1 MEEWLHSEQIQE
13 ALKPTLDKN
22 YADLDPVFNMTV
34 DEDYDYRASGVS
46 RNSFCNVYLD
56 WIQFC
61 ISKNKLVSL
70 IVYLWQIQTCTVK
83 YAKCL

>member
-1 MEEWLHSEQIQE
+1 MHSEQIQD

-70 IVYLWQIQTCTVK
+70 HIYI
-83 YAKCL
+83 